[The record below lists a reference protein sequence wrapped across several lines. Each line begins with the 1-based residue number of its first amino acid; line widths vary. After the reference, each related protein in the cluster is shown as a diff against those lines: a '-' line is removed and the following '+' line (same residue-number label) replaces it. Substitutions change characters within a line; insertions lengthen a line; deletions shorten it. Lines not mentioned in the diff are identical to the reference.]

1 MATRT
6 FQKKKKK
13 KKKEP
18 TKRNQKLHVIS
29 FEE

>member
-6 FQKKKKK
+6 FQKKKK